1 MQNKQIVLNASLCLT
16 AQSSCVYRQT
26 KKRAFSLI
34 NDSDEV
40 VDLGEEV
47 GQKAEGGEE

>member
-1 MQNKQIVLNASLCLT
+1 MPA
-16 AQSSCVYRQT
+16 CVSQHRAAACT
-26 KKRAFSLI
+26 DKKKKKAFSLI

-40 VDLGEEV
+40 VDLGEEL